1 MQIMSLNEI
10 GWLAVAVLVLA
21 AAVLLCVSVA
31 LWLREHGMLPLWRF
45 ASMRRRPLAELALV
59 AVFVGG
65 FVHYG
70 ASKGMRGAD
79 GTEAGAAREDTR
91 PPERTAG
98 GGELRFVAIAP
109 STAGVALSIEM
120 PVGGV
125 TGNALDLFCT
135 TNLQAAW
142 SLLGE
147 VPVGAYVPTTEVFV
161 ASAEMPGAPAA
172 MLPAAFFLA
181 GTHDD
186 VDGDGLYDGRE
197 LRLYGTDPLRP
208 DTDGDGLSD
217 GYEIAAGT
225 APLCRDTDGDGYPDD
240 EEIAAS
246 TNPLSPN
253 PGAAAT
259 IRYFYDDDDRLVAA
273 HTGTGG
279 GSSVTGWSPSGD
291 PVDVSE
297 RGTAE

>member
-1 MQIMSLNEI
+1 MNVNEI
-10 GWLAVAVLVLA
+10 GWLAVAGLAFA
-21 AAVLLCVSVA
+21 AAVLLCVSGA

-45 ASMRRRPLAELALV
+45 ALLRRRPLAELALV

-70 ASKGMRGAD
+70 ASKGMRSAD
-79 GTEAGAAREDTR
+79 GSVAGAAREDTR

-109 STAGVALSIEM
+109 GAAGVALSIEM
-120 PVGGV
+120 PAGGV

-135 TNLQAAW
+135 TNLLTSWA
-142 SLLGE
+142 LLGE
-147 VPVGAYVPTTEVFV
+147 VLVGASVPTADVFV
-161 ASAEMPGAPAA
+161 ASAEMPGAPSA
-172 MLPAAFFLA
+172 MPSAAFFLA

-186 VDGDGLYDGRE
+186 ADCDGLYDGRE

-208 DTDGDGLSD
+208 DTDGDGLTD
-217 GYEIAAGT
+217 GYEVAVGT
-225 APLCRDTDGDGYPDD
+225 APLSRDTDGDGYPDD
-240 EEIAAS
+240 EEVVAS
-246 TNPLSPN
+246 TNPRSPN

-259 IRYFYDDDDRLVAA
+259 IRYFYDDDDRLLAA
-273 HTGTGG
+273 YAGAGG

-291 PVDVSE
+291 PVNMSE